1 MFLIFYPAA
10 NKRKIMKK
18 IPRKSNPYTMIVILC
33 LFTFPSFGEDFF
45 QEKPAPDFA
54 YEEHQK
60 WERDLQQERK
70 RAFQG
75 YKKEFNHYLN
85 QKKQQLLQRLQ
96 NQNRKGSE
104 KQQALLKEK
113 WEAEQKTHQ
122 ASQRE
127 ATREYIKKRN
137 QYREEIKKR
146 GYSPKR
152 TRESREFV
160 L

>member
-1 MFLIFYPAA
+1 MTFYPAA
-10 NKRKIMKK
+10 NEREIMKK
-18 IPRKSNPYTMIVILC
+18 PTRKFSYYTMIIVLC
-33 LFTFPSFGEDFF
+33 LFTFPSVSEDFF

-54 YEEHQK
+54 YEEHQQ
-60 WERDLQQERK
+60 WERDFQRK
-70 RAFQG
+70 RKQTFQS
-75 YKKEFNHYLN
+75 YKKEYNNYLK
-85 QKKQQLLQRLQ
+85 QKRQQLQQRLQ

-122 ASQRE
+122 ASRRK

-137 QYREEIKKR
+137 YYREEIKKR

-152 TRESREFV
+152 TEESREFV